1 MDSKPQVMDRQLI
14 TVPAQVI
21 GMKPRADRSW
31 RVDFETRELTG
42 EEVKILA
49 DNFQGEGWLLFSPN
63 VDSGIAEAEIPVTD
77 ADAGM
82 ESPSVKLRKRCW
94 LLWKQQG
101 SKGSFDNFYLAT
113 MQKFMEFLETK
124 LEPREEVK

>member
-1 MDSKPQVMDRQLI
+1 MAERRSPAVTDLI

-31 RVDFETRELTG
+31 KLEFETRELAG
-42 EEVKILA
+42 DEVKILA
-49 DNFQGEGWLLFSPN
+49 DNFQGEGWLLFRPN
-63 VDSGIAEAEIPVTD
+63 PDSGIESAEIPNTD

-82 ESPSVKLRKRCW
+82 ESPSIKLRKRLW

-101 SKGSFDNFYLAT
+101 SKGSFDNFYLT
-113 MQKFMEFLETK
+113 YIQRFMEFIESK
-124 LEPREEVK
+124 LEGGPNA